1 MTRTP
6 RKAKRIS
13 PLDRPRSLVSQD
25 AISSRNRSPALFS
38 REQRVKEKR
47 RKRSPG
53 RPVTG
58 VDGDAREHLLN
69 AATELFARQGVAAT
83 TFAAIAKR
91 AGLTPAMMHYYF
103 KDREHLLDCVVD
115 EKIAPLIASVW
126 SPVDP
131 GAAPGEMM
139 RGVVERLVAGI
150 ARMPWIPSTWMRE
163 VLNEG
168 GLLRSRVLR
177 KLPFDKVRVVSA
189 AVARAQAKGE
199 IQADL
204 DPVLIVFS
212 MLGLVMMHLAT
223 APFFAEVFH
232 RREPDPQ
239 AIGRHITALLQ
250 HGLKPTGKTARNRK

>member
-1 MTRTP
+1 MTITS
-6 RKAKRIS
+6 RK
-13 PLDRPRSLVSQD
+13 
-25 AISSRNRSPALFS
+25 
-38 REQRVKEKR
+38 

-53 RPVTG
+53 RPAAG
-58 VDGDAREHLLN
+58 IDGNARAQLLA
-69 AATELFARQGVAAT
+69 AATEFFARQGVAAT
-83 TFAAIAKR
+83 SFAAIAKR

-103 KDREHLLDCVVD
+103 KDREHLLDCVVE

-126 SPVDP
+126 SPVEP
-131 GAAPGEMM
+131 GAAPEELI

-150 ARMPWIPSTWMRE
+150 ESNPWIPSTWMRE

-177 KLPFDKVRVVSA
+177 NLPFDKVRILSGA
-189 AVARAQAKGE
+189 IAQA
-199 IQADL
+199 QATGTIASEL

-232 RREPDPQ
+232 RKEPNPQ
-239 AIGRHITALLQ
+239 AIGRHITALLL
-250 HGLKPTGKTARNRK
+250 HGLKPSGKSPRNRK

>member
-1 MTRTP
+1 MRHTH
-6 RKAKRIS
+6 RK
-13 PLDRPRSLVSQD
+13 P
-25 AISSRNRSPALFS
+25 
-38 REQRVKEKR
+38 
-47 RKRSPG
+47 KRSPG
-53 RPVTG
+53 RPAAG
-58 VDGDAREHLLN
+58 IEGDAREQLLS

-83 TFAAIAKR
+83 PFAAIAKQ

-103 KDREHLLDCVVD
+103 KDRDHLLDCVVD

-126 SPVDP
+126 SPVDAGVTP
-131 GAAPGEMM
+131 EELM

-150 ARMPWIPSTWMRE
+150 ARNPWIPSTWMRE

-177 KLPFDKVRVVSA
+177 KLPFDKVRVVSE

-199 IQADL
+199 FESDL

-232 RREPDPQ
+232 RKEPDPQ
-239 AIGRHITALLQ
+239 AIGRHITALLR
-250 HGLKPTGKTARNRK
+250 HGLKRPVKRARNRE

>member
-1 MTRTP
+1 MTFP
-6 RKAKRIS
+6 S
-13 PLDRPRSLVSQD
+13 P
-25 AISSRNRSPALFS
+25 
-38 REQRVKEKR
+38 KT
-47 RKRSPG
+47 KRSPG
-53 RPVTG
+53 RPVAG
-58 VDGDAREHLLN
+58 GDGEAREQLLT

-83 TFAAIAKR
+83 AFAAIAMR

-103 KDREHLLDCVVD
+103 KDRDHLLDCVVE
-115 EKIAPLIASVW
+115 EKIAPLIVSVW
-126 SPVDP
+126 SPIEPDV
-131 GAAPGEMM
+131 APEEMM

-150 ARMPWIPSTWMRE
+150 EHMPWIPSTWMRE

-177 KLPFDKVRVVSA
+177 KLPFDKVRLVGE
-189 AVARAQAKGE
+189 AVARAQMKGR

-212 MLGLVMMHLAT
+212 TLGLVMMHLAT

-232 RREPDPQ
+232 RKEPGPR

-250 HGLKPTGKTARNRK
+250 HGLQPPAATDRNLRRCK

>member
-1 MTRTP
+1 M
-6 RKAKRIS
+6 
-13 PLDRPRSLVSQD
+13 
-25 AISSRNRSPALFS
+25 
-38 REQRVKEKR
+38 KEKC

-53 RPVTG
+53 RPVAG
-58 VDGDAREHLLN
+58 VDGDARERLLT

-103 KDREHLLDCVVD
+103 TDRDHLLDCVVE
-115 EKIAPLIASVW
+115 EKIAPFIAAVW
-126 SPVDP
+126 NPVKR
-131 GAAPGEMM
+131 GAAPEEMM
-139 RGVVERLVAGI
+139 RGVVGRLVAGI
-150 ARMPWIPSTWMRE
+150 ERMPWIPSTWMRE

-168 GLLRSRVLR
+168 GMLRSRVLR
-177 KLPFDKVRVVSA
+177 ELPFDKVRLLSA

-212 MLGLVMMHLAT
+212 TLGLVMMHLAT

-232 RREPDPQ
+232 RREPDPR
-239 AIGRHITALLQ
+239 AIGRHITALLL
-250 HGLKPTGKTARNRK
+250 HGLKPSGERPRNRK

>member
-1 MTRTP
+1 MKGR
-6 RKAKRIS
+6 
-13 PLDRPRSLVSQD
+13 
-25 AISSRNRSPALFS
+25 
-38 REQRVKEKR
+38 RVKEKR

-58 VDGDAREHLLN
+58 VDGDARERLLT

-103 KDREHLLDCVVD
+103 KDRDHLLDCVVE
-115 EKIAPLIASVW
+115 EKIAPMIASVW

-131 GAAPGEMM
+131 DAAPAEML
-139 RGVVERLVAGI
+139 RGVVERVVAGI
-150 ARMPWIPSTWMRE
+150 ERMPWIPSTWMRE

-168 GLLRSRVLR
+168 GLLRGRVLR
-177 KLPFDKVRVVSA
+177 KLPFDKVRVVSE

-199 IQADL
+199 IQTDL

-212 MLGLVMMHLAT
+212 MLGLVMMHLAA
-223 APFFAEVFH
+223 APFFADVFH
-232 RREPDPQ
+232 RREPDAQ
-239 AIGRHITALLQ
+239 AIGRHITELLRQ
-250 HGLKPTGKTARNRK
+250 GLQPPATSARKNVRNRE

>member
-1 MTRTP
+1 MTP
-6 RKAKRIS
+6 PPGK
-13 PLDRPRSLVSQD
+13 P
-25 AISSRNRSPALFS
+25 
-38 REQRVKEKR
+38 
-47 RKRSPG
+47 KRSPG

-58 VDGDAREHLLN
+58 VDGHARELLLT

-83 TFAAIAKR
+83 SFSAIAKR

-103 KDREHLLDCVVD
+103 KDRNHLLDCVVD
-115 EKIAPLIASVW
+115 EKIAPVIAAVW

-131 GAAPGEMM
+131 GAAPGELM
-139 RGVVERLVAGI
+139 RGVVARLVAGI
-150 ARMPWIPSTWMRE
+150 ERMPWVPSTWMRE

-177 KLPFDKVRVVSA
+177 KLPFDKVRAVSA
-189 AVARAQAKGE
+189 AVAHAQAKGK
-199 IQADL
+199 IQPDL

-232 RREPDPQ
+232 RREPSPQ
-239 AIGRHITALLQ
+239 AIGRHITALLE
-250 HGLKPTGKTARNRK
+250 HGLKPSGKPPRNKK

>member
-1 MTRTP
+1 M
-6 RKAKRIS
+6 RI
-13 PLDRPRSLVSQD
+13 
-25 AISSRNRSPALFS
+25 AH
-38 REQRVKEKR
+38 KT
-47 RKRSPG
+47 KRSPG

-58 VDGDAREHLLN
+58 VDGDARDHLLS
-69 AATELFARQGVAAT
+69 AATELFAGQGVAAT

-103 KDREHLLDCVVD
+103 KDREHLLDCVVE

-126 SPVDP
+126 SPVEP
-131 GAAPGEMM
+131 GVAPEALI
-139 RGVVERLVAGI
+139 RGVVGRLVAGI
-150 ARMPWIPSTWMRE
+150 ESNPWIPSTWMRE

-177 KLPFDKVRVVSA
+177 KLPFDKVRILSGA
-189 AVARAQAKGE
+189 IARAQTGGK

-232 RREPDPQ
+232 RTEPSPQ
-239 AIGRHITALLQ
+239 AIGRHITGLLE
-250 HGLKPTGKTARNRK
+250 HGLKPADKKPSNRK

>member
-1 MTRTP
+1 MMRTA
-6 RKAKRIS
+6 RK
-13 PLDRPRSLVSQD
+13 P
-25 AISSRNRSPALFS
+25 
-38 REQRVKEKR
+38 
-47 RKRSPG
+47 KRSPG

-58 VDGDAREHLLN
+58 ADGDAREHLLT
-69 AATELFARQGVAAT
+69 ATTELFARQGVAAT

-103 KDREHLLDCVVD
+103 KDREHLLDCVVE

-131 GAAPGEMM
+131 DAAPEEMM

-150 ARMPWIPSTWMRE
+150 ERMPWIPSTWMRE

-168 GLLRSRVLR
+168 GLLRGRVLR
-177 KLPFDKVRVVSA
+177 KLPFDKVRVVSE
-189 AVARAQAKGE
+189 AVERAQAKGE
-199 IQADL
+199 FQTDL

-232 RREPDPQ
+232 RKEPDPQ
-239 AIGRHITALLQ
+239 AIGRHITALLT
-250 HGLKPTGKTARNRK
+250 HGLKPSGIKTRNRK

>member
-1 MTRTP
+1 MTRAP
-6 RKAKRIS
+6 RKLKRC
-13 PLDRPRSLVSQD
+13 
-25 AISSRNRSPALFS
+25 
-38 REQRVKEKR
+38 
-47 RKRSPG
+47 PG

-58 VDGDAREHLLN
+58 VDGDAREHLLT

-103 KDREHLLDCVVD
+103 KDRDHLLDCVVE
-115 EKIAPLIASVW
+115 EKIAPFIASVW
-126 SPVDP
+126 GPVDP
-131 GAAPGEMM
+131 DAAPAEML
-139 RGVVERLVAGI
+139 RGVVGRLVAGME
-150 ARMPWIPSTWMRE
+150 RMPWIPSTWMRE

-177 KLPFDKVRVVSA
+177 KLPFEKVRVVSGS
-189 AVARAQAKGE
+189 VARAQAKGE

-223 APFFAEVFH
+223 APFFAEAFH
-232 RREPDPQ
+232 RKEPDPQ

-250 HGLKPTGKTARNRK
+250 HGLKPSGKKTRNRK